1 MKKRNQSVPDIP
13 VMILC
18 GGKGTRLR
26 DVTEVLPKP
35 MVPIGEQPI
44 LLHIMKCY
52 AAFGL
57 KRFILCLGYKAEVFI
72 DYFLNYHIR
81 NLDSTIKIG
90 REPEVT
96 IHGEIE
102 DAGWE
107 VTLART
113 GIESATGKRVSVAS
127 KYLKDTDEDFFLTYG
142 DGVSDV
148 NIADLYW
155 HHKTSKKLL
164 TLTAVHA
171 PARFGE
177 LKIEND
183 VISDF
188 NEKIAASAG
197 YINGGFMAINRKFL
211 PAYLKGKKAVNDYF
225 ENVAMHCAVR
235 DGKIG
240 VFRHEGFW
248 QCMDTPREYDYLNEL
263 LRSGRA
269 PWTRYWKKK
278 GGKK

>member
-1 MKKRNQSVPDIP
+1 MKKRNQPVPDIP

-35 MVPIGEQPI
+35 MVPIGDQPI
-44 LLHIMKCY
+44 LWHIMKCY

-96 IHGEIE
+96 IHGDAE

-113 GIESATGKRVSVAS
+113 GMESATGKRVAIAS
-127 KYLKDTDEDFFLTYG
+127 KYLKETDEDFFLTYG
-142 DGVSDV
+142 DGLSDV
-148 NIADLYW
+148 HIADLYR
-155 HHKTSKKLL
+155 HHKASKKLL
-164 TLTAVHA
+164 TVTAVHA

-188 NEKIAASAG
+188 KEKIAASAG
-197 YINGGFMAINRKFL
+197 YINGGFMVLHRDFL
-211 PAYLKGKKAVNDYF
+211 TRYLSPD
-225 ENVAMHCAVR
+225 R
-235 DGKIG
+235 DEFLEQAPILTCMKDRQMNA
-240 VFRHEGFW
+240 FRHEGFW
-248 QCMDTPREYDYLNEL
+248 QCMDTPREFSLLNDL
-263 LRSGRA
+263 WNKKKT
-269 PWTRYWKKK
+269 PWTRFW
-278 GGKK
+278 GK